1 MDKYNDEKN
10 KKLVTKKKA
19 DRIRSEDEKLK
30 NIKKTNNAKYERE
43 FEQGKNVN
51 TIKGKKKKK
60 GRKGWKIFKIVLFL
74 IIALMII
81 GAGVAIGVVSKVIET
96 TDPVDIDK
104 LKTHKEKSY
113 IYDSQNNQIAELKNE
128 NRVLAKY
135 SEIPQCLVDAVV
147 SIEDERFFTHKGVD
161 IKRTAAA
168 VVTYVL
174 NGGKSDFGGSTITQ
188 QLIKNV
194 SEDNESSWKRK
205 IREWYR
211 ATLAETKMS
220 KEEIFEA
227 YVNKI
232 YFGDGA
238 YGVSVAANHYFNKDL
253 KDITIAEAAVLA
265 AAIQTPEATNPYKSD
280 EARQKLLDRQKIVLS
295 KMLSLG
301 KITQEQYDEAKSQEI
316 EFNKGDTS
324 YQVQSYFVDE
334 VIKQVKKDLMEE
346 KGLSEGAANEKLY
359 GGGLRI
365 YATLDQNVQNAI
377 DSAYSNEKYFYTDS
391 KGKFMQSAMV
401 VIEQS
406 TGSVVGLT
414 GGAGKKT
421 GAFTLN
427 RATEEPRQP
436 GSCMKPIGA
445 YGPAFEMGV
454 LSPGAGIDDSQLLNG
469 KGPKNYYAGYNGY
482 VTVRNAIAKS
492 MNLPAVRTYFKVDA
506 VYAINFAKNLG
517 LKHLVTASENKSSND
532 QSYSFSIGGLTKGA
546 TVLEMANAYATI
558 ANQGV
563 YIEPKFY
570 TKVLDSDGNE
580 VLAKKS
586 NAKSVMKDST
596 AYMLTSCLES
606 VVKAG
611 GTAYGYVNLGTG
623 MAVAGKTGNTD
634 SDKDQW
640 FCGYT
645 PYYTIACWNGYDYK
659 DGATAIGRRKIG
671 SYPYTSVA
679 LFNDVAKAINKGKP
693 VKQFEQPDSVTTAPL
708 CTVSGLVAT
717 DACRADPRG
726 DKTGTDLVAKDSI
739 PTATCNIHKMVNIC
753 NETGLVAN
761 EYCPSVTS
769 KSFITRD
776 GEPQVKPADWAYMV
790 PSAQCTVH
798 NSSNRG
804 NNINDSTT
812 DNKGNSSDININVYD
827 TKKK

>member
-1 MDKYNDEKN
+1 M
-10 KKLVTKKKA
+10 
-19 DRIRSEDEKLK
+19 
-30 NIKKTNNAKYERE
+30 
-43 FEQGKNVN
+43 
-51 TIKGKKKKK
+51 
-60 GRKGWKIFKIVLFL
+60 
-74 IIALMII
+74 
-81 GAGVAIGVVSKVIET
+81 
-96 TDPVDIDK
+96 
-104 LKTHKEKSY
+104 
-113 IYDSQNNQIAELKNE
+113 
-128 NRVLAKY
+128 
-135 SEIPQCLVDAVV
+135 
-147 SIEDERFFTHKGVD
+147 
-161 IKRTAAA
+161 
-168 VVTYVL
+168 
-174 NGGKSDFGGSTITQ
+174 
-188 QLIKNV
+188 
-194 SEDNESSWKRK
+194 
-205 IREWYR
+205 
-211 ATLAETKMS
+211 
-220 KEEIFEA
+220 
-227 YVNKI
+227 
-232 YFGDGA
+232 
-238 YGVSVAANHYFNKDL
+238 
-253 KDITIAEAAVLA
+253 
-265 AAIQTPEATNPYKSD
+265 
-280 EARQKLLDRQKIVLS
+280 
-295 KMLSLG
+295 
-301 KITQEQYDEAKSQEI
+301 
-316 EFNKGDTS
+316 
-324 YQVQSYFVDE
+324 
-334 VIKQVKKDLMEE
+334 
-346 KGLSEGAANEKLY
+346 
-359 GGGLRI
+359 
-365 YATLDQNVQNAI
+365 
-377 DSAYSNEKYFYTDS
+377 
-391 KGKFMQSAMV
+391 
-401 VIEQS
+401 
-406 TGSVVGLT
+406 
-414 GGAGKKT
+414 
-421 GAFTLN
+421 
-427 RATEEPRQP
+427 
-436 GSCMKPIGA
+436 
-445 YGPAFEMGV
+445 
-454 LSPGAGIDDSQLLNG
+454 
-469 KGPKNYYAGYNGY
+469 
-482 VTVRNAIAKS
+482 
-492 MNLPAVRTYFKVDA
+492 
-506 VYAINFAKNLG
+506 
-517 LKHLVTASENKSSND
+517 
-532 QSYSFSIGGLTKGA
+532 
-546 TVLEMANAYATI
+546 
-558 ANQGV
+558 

-812 DNKGNSSDININVYD
+812 DNKGDSSDININVYD